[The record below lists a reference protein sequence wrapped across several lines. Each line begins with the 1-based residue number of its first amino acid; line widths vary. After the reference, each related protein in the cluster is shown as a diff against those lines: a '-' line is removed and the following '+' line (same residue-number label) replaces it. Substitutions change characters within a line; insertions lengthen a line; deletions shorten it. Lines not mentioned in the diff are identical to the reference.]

1 MKTIL
6 LEYILIKTTQRLTF
20 DIIFQSEKIT
30 YKGEDEGEYYFFRAS
45 NRYEVISRS
54 RMDIQT
60 ERIWLL
66 GGQPHER
73 SGTMVLSSN
82 EKRDKAYEN
91 FKLALNEWA
100 QFNAGIA
107 IDKTKDYLTF

>member
-1 MKTIL
+1 MKNIL

-20 DIIFQSEKIT
+20 DIIFQ
-30 YKGEDEGEYYFFRAS
+30 
-45 NRYEVISRS
+45 
-54 RMDIQT
+54 T

-73 SGTMVLSSN
+73 SRTMVLSSN